1 MIDGQCSDA
10 FAQQLLITT
19 SVRTFLCKWKTII
32 VLLSDV
38 SSLASEPGDGI
49 EADRLTRGWRY
60 HRQLVP
66 QPAES
71 TFLGSEGVADVNHGD
86 EGDINRTVAT
96 QVKRKRT
103 RTSERT
109 QGMVLVFRQGLRCI
123 DILEM

>member
-10 FAQQLLITT
+10 IAQQLLITT

-49 EADRLTRGWRY
+49 EADRLTGGWRY

-71 TFLGSEGVADVNHGD
+71 ILVGSKGVADVNHGD
-86 EGDINRTVAT
+86 EGDVNRTIGV
-96 QVKRKRT
+96 QGKRKRM

-109 QGMVLVFRQGLRCI
+109 QGKTLVFR
-123 DILEM
+123 